1 MLGVGLSRSLGN
13 PMPPRDYAPRDTGNK
28 LTPLRQFKDSTLPK
42 KLRPPGKA
50 WAVYYW
56 GEARGKQRTCR
67 RFFPDEQTAKAF
79 CDEKRKEIAKVG
91 QSDALVL
98 SDELKREAIDCQK
111 KLARFLLNG
120 RPISLGQAVDA
131 YIRSESLASSSMT
144 VAEAIAKF
152 IESKAKRGKSVAY
165 VRQLKTQVGLFGKDF
180 GGEPLATVKASR
192 VEDWFEAYANAPK
205 GKNAK
210 ITTLSPKSRKNLS
223 NLLRVFFAWCIKRR
237 YLDSNPAQG
246 IETDTDKAGRTNRL
260 LTPEHLRLVI
270 GRTPVQLRPALL
282 LMAFGGVRVEEAT
295 RLVWDDLNR
304 EGHLVIG
311 GWKAKLGK
319 RRTTPIVAVAPR
331 AMAYLETLRPTDGS
345 RYIFEADLFKR
356 KDHQFKKA
364 DPALI
369 DSGRARRFWSAL
381 RKVRDGLGGS
391 VNWEGNGLRASAI
404 SYRLALSSDIK
415 QTALDVGNS
424 PETIQRDY
432 LQLTTKTEAVKWFA
446 IDPKAIPVRE
456 AFDWTAW
463 QEGGED
469 ETEEATK
476 PNPFASGDE
485 EDADYFPNRQDPD
498 DRGD

>member
-1 MLGVGLSRSLGN
+1 
-13 PMPPRDYAPRDTGNK
+13 
-28 LTPLRQFKDSTLPK
+28 
-42 KLRPPGKA
+42 
-50 WAVYYW
+50 
-56 GEARGKQRTCR
+56 
-67 RFFPDEQTAKAF
+67 
-79 CDEKRKEIAKVG
+79 
-91 QSDALVL
+91 
-98 SDELKREAIDCQK
+98 
-111 KLARFLLNG
+111 
-120 RPISLGQAVDA
+120 
-131 YIRSESLASSSMT
+131 
-144 VAEAIAKF
+144 
-152 IESKAKRGKSVAY
+152 
-165 VRQLKTQVGLFGKDF
+165 
-180 GGEPLATVKASR
+180 
-192 VEDWFEAYANAPK
+192 
-205 GKNAK
+205 
-210 ITTLSPKSRKNLS
+210 
-223 NLLRVFFAWCIKRR
+223 
-237 YLDSNPAQG
+237 
-246 IETDTDKAGRTNRL
+246 
-260 LTPEHLRLVI
+260 
-270 GRTPVQLRPALL
+270 
-282 LMAFGGVRVEEAT
+282 MAFGGVRVEEAT

-331 AMAYLETLRPTDGS
+331 VMAYLQTLRPTDGS

-432 LQLTTKTEAVKWFA
+432 LQLTTKAEAVKWFA

-476 PNPFASGDE
+476 PNPFALGDE
-485 EDADYFPNRQDPD
+485 EDSDYFPNSQDPNNPED
-498 DRGD
+498 